1 MSGRFGLVVRFVLKP
16 GHEDLFDHS
25 ARELI
30 SAVREHEPGA
40 LLFACH
46 SVEGRSG
53 DRIFYELYRDRDAF
67 DAHGNHEHTQRFL
80 AERDRHVADIRVDF
94 LELID
99 AAGVVAADGGPAADQ
114 RPPD

>member
-1 MSGRFGLVVRFVLKP
+1 MSGEFGLIVRFILKP
-16 GHEDLFDHS
+16 GHEELFDSSVH
-25 ARELI
+25 ELI
-30 SAVREHEPGA
+30 SAVREHEPGV

-53 DRIFYELYRDRDAF
+53 ERIFYELYQDRDGF

-99 AAGVVAADGGPAADQ
+99 AAGVAEGGGPAAGQ
-114 RPPD
+114 RLPD